1 MARRTVS
8 AKTIRSIAP
17 IVVPLVTRVALP
29 IVVESIK
36 KGKLQA
42 DDVLDDLQKT
52 AKKSRSDFDDV
63 REEAIARGTLLV
75 EQARKHGTELLDM
88 LAAKGVDV
96 ANDWADALRPKRRRF
111 GWGKAL
117 LLLSVVGIG
126 LYAYNRY
133 AD

>member
-17 IVVPLVTRVALP
+17 IVVPLVTRVVLP
-29 IVVESIK
+29 IAVESMK

-42 DDVLDDLQKT
+42 DGVLDDLQKT
-52 AKKSRSDFDDV
+52 ARKSRSDFDDV
-63 REEAIARGTLLV
+63 REEAISRGVKLMD
-75 EQARKHGTELLDM
+75 EAKKHGTELLDM
-88 LAAKGVDV
+88 LAARGVDV
-96 ANDWADALRPKRRRF
+96 AQDWADALRPKRRRF

-117 LLLSVVGIG
+117 LLLSVVGVG
-126 LYAYNRY
+126 VYVYNRY

>member
-29 IVVESIK
+29 IVVESMK

-42 DDVLDDLQKT
+42 DGVLDDLQKS
-52 AKKSRSDFDDV
+52 AKKSRADFDDV
-63 REEAIARGTLLV
+63 RDEAMSRGVKLMD
-75 EQARKHGTELLDM
+75 EAKKHGTELLDM
-88 LAAKGVDV
+88 LAARGIDV
-96 ANDWADALRPKRRRF
+96 AQEWADALRPKRRRF

-117 LLLSVVGIG
+117 LLLVVVGVG
-126 LYAYNRY
+126 FYAYNRY

>member
-8 AKTIRSIAP
+8 AKTIRSLAP
-17 IVVPLVTRVALP
+17 IVVPLVTRVVLP
-29 IVVESIK
+29 IAVKSIR
-36 KGKLQA
+36 KGKLEA
-42 DDVLDDLQKT
+42 DGMLDDLQKS
-52 AKKSRSDFDDV
+52 ARKSRSEFEDV
-63 REEAIARGTLLV
+63 KEEAIARGVALMD
-75 EQARKHGTELLDM
+75 EARKHGTELLDM

-96 ANDWADALRPKRRRF
+96 AQDWAEAIRPKRRRF

-117 LLLSVVGIG
+117 LVLSIVGVG

>member
-29 IVVESIK
+29 IVVESMK

-42 DDVLDDLQKT
+42 DGVLDDLQKT
-52 AKKSRSDFDDV
+52 AKKSRSDLDDV
-63 REEAIARGTLLV
+63 REEAISRGVKLMD
-75 EQARKHGTELLDM
+75 EAKKHGTELLDM
-88 LAAKGVDV
+88 LAARGIDV
-96 ANDWADALRPKRRRF
+96 AQEWADALRPKRRRF

-117 LLLSVVGIG
+117 LLLTVVGIG
-126 LYAYNRY
+126 VYAYNRY

>member
-29 IVVESIK
+29 IVVESMK

-42 DDVLDDLQKT
+42 DGVLDDLQKT

-63 REEAIARGTLLV
+63 REEAISRGVKLMD
-75 EQARKHGTELLDM
+75 EAKKHGTELLDM
-88 LAAKGVDV
+88 LAARGIDV
-96 ANDWADALRPKRRRF
+96 AQEWADALRPKRRRF
-111 GWGKAL
+111 GWRKAL
-117 LLLSVVGIG
+117 LLLTVVGVGI
-126 LYAYNRY
+126 YAYNRY

>member
-1 MARRTVS
+1 MARRSVS

-29 IVVESIK
+29 IVVESMK

-42 DDVLDDLQKT
+42 DGVLDDLQKS
-52 AKKSRSDFDDV
+52 AKKSRADFDDV
-63 REEAIARGTLLV
+63 REEAMSRGVKLMD
-75 EQARKHGTELLDM
+75 EAKKHGTELLDM
-88 LAAKGVDV
+88 LAARGIDV
-96 ANDWADALRPKRRRF
+96 AQEWADALRPKRRRF

-117 LLLSVVGIG
+117 LLLTVVGVGI
-126 LYAYNRY
+126 YAYNRY